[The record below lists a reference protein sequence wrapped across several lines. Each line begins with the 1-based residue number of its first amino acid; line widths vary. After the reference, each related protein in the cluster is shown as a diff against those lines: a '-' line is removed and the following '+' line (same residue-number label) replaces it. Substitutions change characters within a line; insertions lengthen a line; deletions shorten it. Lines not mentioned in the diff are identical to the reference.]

1 MLTQLRAKHADPAGS
16 GLMWGIDGNTATIED
31 MQAKDIWDPCAV
43 KL

>member
-1 MLTQLRAKHADPAGS
+1 MLTALRAKHSDPEQS

-31 MQAKDIWDPCAV
+31 MEKKDIWDPCAV

>member
-1 MLTQLRAKHADPAGS
+1 MLTQLRAKHNDKEQP

-31 MQAKDIWDPCAV
+31 MEAKDIWDPCAV